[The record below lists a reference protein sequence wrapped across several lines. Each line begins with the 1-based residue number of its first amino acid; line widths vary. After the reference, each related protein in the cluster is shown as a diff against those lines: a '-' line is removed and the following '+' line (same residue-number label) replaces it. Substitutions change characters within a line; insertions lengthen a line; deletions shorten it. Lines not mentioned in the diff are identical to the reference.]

1 MRDKITTNMASGRVR
16 GWQVNPRLS
25 LLEGER
31 HGLLGDSTFQER
43 RWGWRNPGNWVHND
57 ILYEWGALVGRL
69 LLRQGL
75 NFGIGGMYIEYAN
88 VASPGDPVT
97 VPTVT
102 RDADQGVDYYNDLA
116 DSADLDYLRVPLI
129 AGTIDSSDSIKFP
142 KDNQLT
148 FFAQTSGVEGVHG
161 KPFSDVNNSVAY
173 GGALVAFVDDSDY
186 TQDLVLSRFYFSVD
200 EQMPKLATG
209 QIGYEWKLLLT

>member
-1 MRDKITTNMASGRVR
+1 MRDAIKPQMARGEVR
-16 GWQVNPRLS
+16 GHHVPDTFHAIVQSMLRETIPDSHRPPRWQAR
-25 LLEGER
+25 
-31 HGLLGDSTFQER
+31 T
-43 RWGWRNPGNWVHND
+43 NWNHND

-75 NFGIGGMYIEYAN
+75 NYGIGGMYIEYAN
-88 VASPGDPVT
+88 VASPGDPVS

-102 RDADQGVDYYNDLA
+102 RDADQGVDYYNDLS

-129 AGTIDSSDSIKFP
+129 AGTIDSSDAVKFP
-142 KDNQLT
+142 KSNQLT

-161 KPFSDVNNSVAY
+161 KPFSDANNSVAY

-186 TQDLVLSRFYFSVD
+186 TQDLVLSRFYFEVD
-200 EQMPKLATG
+200 EQMAKLATG

>member
-1 MRDKITTNMASGRVR
+1 MRDTIKNYMARGEVR
-16 GWQVNPRLS
+16 GFHVNPRVRLH
-25 LLEGER
+25 ECER
-31 HGLLGDSTFQER
+31 GGAGPGGIHER
-43 RWGWRNPGNWVHND
+43 RWGWERPTNWHHND

-75 NFGIGGMYIEYAN
+75 NYGIGGMYIEFAN

-97 VPTVT
+97 PPDVS
-102 RDADQGVDYYNDLA
+102 RDAGQGVDYYNDLSTSP
-116 DSADLDYLRVPLI
+116 DFDYLRVPLI
-129 AGTIDSSDSIKFP
+129 AGTIDSSDQTRFP
-142 KDNQLT
+142 KGNQLT

-161 KPFSDVNNSVAY
+161 KPFSDVNNSVAF
-173 GGALVAFVDDSDY
+173 GGALVAFVDDSDF

-200 EQMPKLATG
+200 EQMAKLATG